1 MGKGVRTPF
10 SDGSLRRKELAMIKV
25 EDMMTRHPHTLL
37 RTHTLNDAKHLM
49 EALDIRHVPI
59 VDANKKLL
67 GIVSQRDLLAAQE
80 SSLQRS
86 AQGDALTFET
96 PLFEVMRTDVASVA
110 PQAGLKE
117 SAIYMQKH
125 KIGCLPVVAK
135 DVLVGIITDSDFVT
149 IAINL
154 LELQEESEPD
164 ELDEEQ

>member
-1 MGKGVRTPF
+1 
-10 SDGSLRRKELAMIKV
+10 MIKV
-25 EDMMTRHPHTLL
+25 EDMMTRNPHTLL

-49 EALDIRHVPI
+49 EVLDIRHIPV

-80 SSLQRS
+80 SSLEHSTQDS
-86 AQGDALTFET
+86 SYTLEI
-96 PLFEVMRTDVASVA
+96 PLYQVMHTDVMSVA

-135 DVLVGIITDSDFVT
+135 GELVGIITDSDFVT

-154 LELQEESEPD
+154 LELQEESEP
-164 ELDEEQ
+164 EEIDD

>member
-1 MGKGVRTPF
+1 
-10 SDGSLRRKELAMIKV
+10 MIKV
-25 EDMMTRHPHTLL
+25 EDMMTRNPHTLL

-49 EALDIRHVPI
+49 EALDIRHIPV

-67 GIVSQRDLLAAQE
+67 GIVTQRDLLAAQE
-80 SSLQRS
+80 SNLQRI
-86 AQGDALTFET
+86 AQDPSYTLDT
-96 PLFEVMRTDVASVA
+96 PLYEVMHTDVMSVV

-117 SAIYMQKH
+117 SALYMQKH

-135 DVLVGIITDSDFVT
+135 SELVGIITDSDFVT

-164 ELDEEQ
+164 AMDEEQ

>member
-1 MGKGVRTPF
+1 MGKGVRDPG

-86 AQGDALTFET
+86 AQGDSLAFET
-96 PLFEVMRTDVASVA
+96 PLFEVMHTDVTSVA

-154 LELQEESEPD
+154 PELQEESEPD

>member
-1 MGKGVRTPF
+1 MGKGVRDPG

-86 AQGDALTFET
+86 AQGDSLAFET
-96 PLFEVMRTDVASVA
+96 PLFEVMHTDVTSVA

-117 SAIYMQKH
+117 SAIYMPKH

-135 DVLVGIITDSDFVT
+135 GVLVGIITDSDFVT

>member
-1 MGKGVRTPF
+1 
-10 SDGSLRRKELAMIKV
+10 MIKV
-25 EDMMTRHPHTLL
+25 EDMMTRNPHTLL

-49 EALDIRHVPI
+49 EALDIRHVPV
-59 VDANKKLL
+59 VDANKRLL

-80 SSLQRS
+80 SSLEHSTQDS
-86 AQGDALTFET
+86 SYTLEI
-96 PLFEVMRTDVASVA
+96 PLYQVMHTDVMSVA

-135 DVLVGIITDSDFVT
+135 GELVGIITDSDFVT

-154 LELQEESEPD
+154 LELQEESEP
-164 ELDEEQ
+164 EEIDD

>member
-1 MGKGVRTPF
+1 MGKGVRDPG
-10 SDGSLRRKELAMIKV
+10 SYGSLRRKELAMIKV

-86 AQGDALTFET
+86 AQGDSLAFET
-96 PLFEVMRTDVASVA
+96 PLFEVMHTDVTSVA

>member
-1 MGKGVRTPF
+1 MGKGVRAPF

-135 DVLVGIITDSDFVT
+135 DVLVGIITNSDFVT

>member
-1 MGKGVRTPF
+1 
-10 SDGSLRRKELAMIKV
+10 MIKV

-67 GIVSQRDLLAAQE
+67 GCVRPRVLVAALA
-80 SSLQRS
+80 SSLPRC
-86 AQGDALTFET
+86 AQPDSLAFET
-96 PLFEVMRTDVASVA
+96 PLFEVMHTDVTSVA

>member
-1 MGKGVRTPF
+1 MGKGVRDPG

-86 AQGDALTFET
+86 AQGDSLAFET
-96 PLFEVMRTDVASVA
+96 PLFEVMHTDVTSVA

-135 DVLVGIITDSDFVT
+135 GVLVGIITDSDFVT

>member
-1 MGKGVRTPF
+1 MGKGVRDLG

-86 AQGDALTFET
+86 AQGDSLAFET
-96 PLFEVMRTDVASVA
+96 PLFEVMHTDVTSVA

-135 DVLVGIITDSDFVT
+135 GVLVGIITDSDFVT